1 MSIVEFAEEILGYK
15 LFSFQKEFLT
25 KCYEAYTSNEQLYY
39 IPHRGDNKWMQF
51 VFQYIAITY
60 YWKYSGENEVK
71 EDNKENKNDNKS
83 TNIIRN

>member
-15 LFSFQKEFLT
+15 LLSFQKEFLT
-25 KCYEAYTSNEQLYY
+25 KCYEAYASNKQLYY
-39 IPHRGDNKWMQF
+39 IPHRGQNIKWMPL
-51 VFQYIAITY
+51 VFQYMAISY

-71 EDNKENKNDNKS
+71 ENDKES